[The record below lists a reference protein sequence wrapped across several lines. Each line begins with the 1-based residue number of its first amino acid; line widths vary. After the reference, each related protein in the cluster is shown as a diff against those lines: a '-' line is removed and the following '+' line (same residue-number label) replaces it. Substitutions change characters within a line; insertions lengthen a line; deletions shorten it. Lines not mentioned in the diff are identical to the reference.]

1 MAQTVVLITGASKGI
16 GLATARELARRGFHV
31 VATARDNSRLET
43 LASRHPE
50 NISIFP
56 CDLSDKTSVEALAR
70 FLSDNGWM
78 VSTLIH
84 NAGALIRKTF
94 FELDDNDWQYMWEVN
109 LMSAVRLLR
118 LVLPLMPPKSHVV
131 TIGSM
136 GGIQGSVKFAGLSAY
151 STSKGALSVF
161 TECMA
166 EELKEHHITV
176 NCLCPGAVQT
186 EMFTEAFPGFQAPVD
201 PDQMAAFIS
210 DFALTAHGLMNGRVI
225 PVALGNP

>member
-16 GLATARELARRGFHV
+16 GLATARDLASRGCHV
-31 VATARDNSRLET
+31 VATARDKSRLEK
-43 LASRHPE
+43 LAAHDPE
-50 NISIFP
+50 NISIYP
-56 CDLSDKTSVEALAR
+56 CDLSEKTAVEAMVR
-70 FLSDNGWM
+70 FIADNGWK

-84 NAGALIRKTF
+84 NAGALVRKPF
-94 FELDDNDWQYMWEVN
+94 AKLDDNDWQYMWEVN

-166 EELKEHHITV
+166 EELKDQQISV

-186 EMFTEAFPGFQAPVD
+186 EMFAEAFPGFQAPVD
-201 PDQMAAFIS
+201 PDQMGHFIS

>member
-16 GLATARELARRGFHV
+16 GLATARELASRGCHV
-31 VATARDNSRLET
+31 VATARDKNRLEK
-43 LASRHPE
+43 LAEGHPE
-50 NISIFP
+50 NISIYP
-56 CDLSDKTSVEALAR
+56 CDLSDKNSVEAMAQ
-70 FLSDNGWM
+70 FIADNGWM

-84 NAGALIRKTF
+84 NAGALVRKPFNKLEDT
-94 FELDDNDWQYMWEVN
+94 DWQYMWEVN
-109 LMSAVRLLR
+109 LMSVVRLLR
-118 LVLPLMPPKSHVV
+118 CVLPLMPPKSHVV

-136 GGIQGSVKFAGLSAY
+136 GGVQGSVKFAGLSAY

-166 EELKEHHITV
+166 EELKDQQISV

-186 EMFTEAFPGFQAPVD
+186 EMFAEAFPGFQAPVD
-201 PDQMAAFIS
+201 PDQMAAFIT
-210 DFALTAHGLMNGRVI
+210 DFALKAHGLMNGRVL